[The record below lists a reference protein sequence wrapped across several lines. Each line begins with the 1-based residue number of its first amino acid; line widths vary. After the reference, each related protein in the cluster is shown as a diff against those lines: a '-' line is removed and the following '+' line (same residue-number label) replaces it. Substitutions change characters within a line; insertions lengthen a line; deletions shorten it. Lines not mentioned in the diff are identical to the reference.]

1 MSRIG
6 LTSSGQAPLK
16 EHLSASGIIS
26 HHPRAQD
33 AGTVRVGLE
42 YRNQLFENGHLS
54 LAKAGCWFVSRGIAL
69 GGVVIDWVSATVWLE
84 GTVRTHRTALYDGAL
99 DCFENYITG
108 SQISEG
114 VAIRKIA
121 QAERLVAHLGQ
132 HSCLIGRSEEHT

>member
-84 GTVRTHRTALYDGAL
+84 GTD
-99 DCFENYITG
+99 
-108 SQISEG
+108 
-114 VAIRKIA
+114 RKST
-121 QAERLVAHLGQ
+121 RLNSSHQCATRMSSSPCKTKV
-132 HSCLIGRSEEHT
+132 EK